1 MGGGVAGAAEGEVRM
16 KVPVKEMVLVKHQQI
31 VSYLV
36 GEGNEKKTMMEG
48 VVVKI

>member
-31 VSYLV
+31 VNYLV
-36 GEGNEKKTMMEG
+36 GRQREEEDE
-48 VVVKI
+48 